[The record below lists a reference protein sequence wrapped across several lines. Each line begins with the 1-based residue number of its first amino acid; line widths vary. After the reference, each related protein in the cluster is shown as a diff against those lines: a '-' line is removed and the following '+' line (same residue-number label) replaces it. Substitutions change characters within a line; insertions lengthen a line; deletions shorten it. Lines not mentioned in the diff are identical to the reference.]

1 MYESERPP
9 IRLRTQAHGFSLVEM
24 MVALVFISILMAGM
38 FNVFAST
45 TSAFVT
51 QTESMAVQRKARW
64 GLSLLQDEVLE
75 VGYLMPVR
83 VPDGLLAGAT
93 VQPPLLM
100 QQTAYTPP
108 GGSTPVDEFQMVYDI
123 PLDVQGTAT
132 AAVAIGNTAM
142 ALHVPSGSGSIQAG
156 DMLFVQDS
164 AWELLTVK
172 SAPGTGT
179 EITVNIEGDPTKLL
193 DPKYGTPLNPM
204 VHASFEKIHLVGAP
218 ITVIRPLQIVRYAVV
233 PRLLDPSNSANL
245 TPCLVR
251 QTQALAGNAGSI
263 WAPALTTK
271 ADNEQVLLENVVGFT
286 MDWSL
291 DGGKTWLRAG
301 GAGNTWA
308 SISAALDT
316 KLKASTSPL
325 VQQAGGAFNPSNPMW
340 MNFAPLLIR
349 IDLTTRSEIQRS
361 EFSAASATP
370 TLAYRTRTETMFLS
384 PRNFALG
391 AP

>member
-1 MYESERPP
+1 MYASERPP
-9 IRLRTQAHGFSLVEM
+9 FKPRTPANGFSLVEM

-51 QTESMAVQRKARW
+51 QTETMAVQRKARW

-83 VPDGLLAGAT
+83 VPGGLLAGAT
-93 VQPPLLM
+93 VQPPLMM
-100 QQTAYTPP
+100 QRTGYTPP
-108 GGSTPVDEFQMVYDI
+108 GGTTPVDEFQMVYDI

-132 AAVAIGNTAM
+132 GAVAIGNTAM
-142 ALHVPSGSGSIQAG
+142 AVHIPSGSASIQAG
-156 DMLFVQDS
+156 DMIFVQDS

-172 SAPGTGT
+172 STAGTGT
-179 EITVNIEGDPTKLL
+179 EITINIEGDPTKLL
-193 DPKYGTPLNPM
+193 DPSYGTPLNPM
-204 VHASFEKIHLVGAP
+204 VHASFEKAHLVGAP

-233 PRLLDPSNSANL
+233 PRPLDPSDPANL
-245 TPCLVR
+245 VPCLVR
-251 QTQALAGNAGSI
+251 QSQALVGNAGSI
-263 WAPALTTK
+263 WAPALNTP
-271 ADNEQVLLENVVGFT
+271 AANEQVLLENVVGFA

-308 SISAALDT
+308 SISTALDT
-316 KLKASTSPL
+316 ALKASTSPL

-361 EFSAASATP
+361 EFNAAAATP